1 MCFSRG
7 DPAVTTAQ
15 RSLPKPFFSD
25 LLAQSETSKAPI
37 FAYDA
42 GLRLAGTSRSKP
54 ALTCNDFLTT
64 VQEHCR
70 RDVQR
75 N

>member
-7 DPAVTTAQ
+7 DPAVTAAQ

-54 ALTCNDFLTT
+54 A
-64 VQEHCR
+64 
-70 RDVQR
+70 
-75 N
+75 